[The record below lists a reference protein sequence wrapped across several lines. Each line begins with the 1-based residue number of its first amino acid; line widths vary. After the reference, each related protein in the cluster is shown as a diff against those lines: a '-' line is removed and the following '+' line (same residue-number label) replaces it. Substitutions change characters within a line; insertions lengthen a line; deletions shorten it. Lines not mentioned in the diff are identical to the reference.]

1 MKSIRVLMVLDTM
14 DVSGTETHVLSL
26 VKELQ
31 SRGIYTAVVTGN
43 GSMISRL
50 RETGCKIHQMN
61 FPKTLTIN
69 SEAESLLLNSLVD
82 LLRKEQ
88 ISLVHGHQITSGN
101 IAAKAA
107 KLSNIP
113 FIFTLHGTYFPES
126 DIKSVLRITDAAVA
140 VSEPVKKHIQPFFPK
155 NISIIANGIDTTDF
169 SPSPSLE
176 LREKMNIPP
185 KAKVIL
191 YCSRIT
197 RHKARICRLLIKAC
211 RDLKLKD
218 IPNLHVII
226 VGNGSQLK
234 DIKNMAASI
243 HSSCKEEFI
252 HFTGEQQNVKDY
264 YALTDYVVGTGRV
277 ALEAMA
283 CERPVIS
290 CGNLGYFGEVNSNNF
305 QQAWEC
311 YFGDH
316 AAKQASSQAIIYRDL
331 RNLHQSSIGVQTGR
345 ELRKLVLE
353 HFDSKKNILP
363 LIELYESTIQSF
375 EQQQAIN

>member
-31 SRGIYTAVVTGN
+31 SRGIYTAVVTGK

-50 RETGCKIHQMN
+50 RETGCKVHQMN

-69 SEAESLLLNSLVD
+69 SNEESPLLNSLVE

-88 ISLVHGHQITSGN
+88 ITLVHGHQIISGYLS
-101 IAAKAA
+101 AKAA

-113 FIFTLHGTYFPES
+113 FVFTLHGTYFQKS
-126 DIKSVLRITDAAVA
+126 DIKSVLQFTDAAVA
-140 VSEPVKKHIQPFFPK
+140 VSEPVKKHIQPLFPK
-155 NISIIANGIDTTDF
+155 NISVIANGIDTADF

-176 LREKMNIPP
+176 LRRKMNIPLN
-185 KAKVIL
+185 AKVIL

-197 RHKARICRLLIKAC
+197 RHKAKICMLLIKAC

-226 VGNGSQLK
+226 IGNGSQLK
-234 DIKNMAASI
+234 DIKNVAASI
-243 HSSCKEEFI
+243 QSLYKEEFI
-252 HFTGEQQNVKDY
+252 HFTGEQKNVKDF
-264 YALTDYVVGTGRV
+264 YALADYVVGTGRV

-290 CGNLGYFGEVNSNNF
+290 CGNLGYFGAVNKKNF

-316 AAKQASSQAIIYRDL
+316 AAKQTCSQAILYRDL
-331 RNLHQSSIGVQTGR
+331 RNLHLSNAGAQTGR
-345 ELRKLVLE
+345 DLRKLVLKQ
-353 HFDSKKNILP
+353 FDIKKNILP